1 MLAAMTDGEND
12 VGLARSLQ
20 SNTKEISLFSPRNV
34 VGRFVYLDDP
44 GSYTSWDLVGSTVS
58 GRFLMKGQGNCIT
71 WPSRLGVGQW
81 VNVLS

>member
-20 SNTKEISLFSPRNV
+20 SNSDEISLFSPRNM
-34 VGRFVYLDDP
+34 VGRFLWRDDP
-44 GSYTSWDLVGSTVS
+44 GSYTSWDLVGSTMS
-58 GRFLMKGQGNCIT
+58 GRFRVTGQGNCKT

-81 VNVLS
+81 VNVPS